1 MKSYLTSKEDKHL
14 MSVYEEDEYH
24 NSDRRNFR
32 REQLEYELRHEE
44 PELYKA
50 RLKRINLETK

>member
-1 MKSYLTSKEDKHL
+1 MSRFQKYEDDLNNLPSH
-14 MSVYEEDEYH
+14 VEDEYV
-24 NSDRRNFR
+24 NGLKRDFK
-32 REQLEYELRHEE
+32 LEELKYELRHEE